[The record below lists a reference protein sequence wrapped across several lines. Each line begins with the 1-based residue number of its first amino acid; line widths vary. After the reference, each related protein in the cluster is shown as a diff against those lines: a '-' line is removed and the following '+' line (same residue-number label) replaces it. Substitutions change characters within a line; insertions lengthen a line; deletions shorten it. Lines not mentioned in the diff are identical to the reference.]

1 MITLNGEG
9 MISGSTSGTKNSIA
23 IYLSICLSIF
33 FVLMVAQGC
42 TSNEPEP
49 PEDLI
54 PENEY
59 ILLIAEFQ
67 LIEAYLKNTKDTL
80 KAVNK
85 TNYVLQEYDVTM
97 DQFKRSTAYYEYDID
112 GQYKRVQK
120 ASDLLS
126 RSIK

>member
-1 MITLNGEG
+1 
-9 MISGSTSGTKNSIA
+9 MISGSASGTKNSIV
-23 IYLSICLSIF
+23 ISLSICLCMF

-42 TSNEPEP
+42 TSNEPAP

-54 PENEY
+54 SEDEY
-59 ILLIAEFQ
+59 ILLMAEFQ